1 MYTPVQT
8 NEMPASAKIK
18 NMIWGMINATVF
30 RITPTL
36 FRNIQ
41 KIKALDT

>member
-30 RITPTL
+30 RITPL

-41 KIKALDT
+41 KIKTLDA